1 MVDFKLNNIEGTQ
14 LEENELIQILIDEL
28 QMLLFTR
35 PGDVLGEPELGIDLR
50 NFLWETNLS
59 NFELEK
65 YTKFQINKY
74 ILMSKLFDI
83 KVNVRLI
90 KEDITDTAF
99 IDIIVNDIPV
109 MGVYVK

>member
-1 MVDFKLNNIEGTQ
+1 MVDFKLNNIEGTP
-14 LEENELIQILIDEL
+14 LEENDSLLLLIDQL
-28 QMLLFTR
+28 QMLFFTR

-65 YTKFQINKY
+65 YAKYQINKY

-83 KVNVRLI
+83 KVKVRLI
-90 KEDITDTAF
+90 HEDITDTAF
-99 IDIIVNDIPV
+99 IDVIINDIPV